1 MLLMFNFLITIRLIT
16 DIIIYNLFIAFQI
29 MIIINFIYYL
39 KLFIS
44 CIIII
49 IQMDLYFNKQ
59 KL

>member
-44 CIIII
+44 CIIIK